1 MMSRILPASLIL
13 FALAGHSLAETQPAD
28 LRLTLP
34 KEIYAVVDSEMNV
47 YFDNIVL
54 TESPEKYRF
63 TFHCD
68 VGKTESRRWSLT
80 AKPADVGSHPLTVTV
95 NDLGGTKL
103 GTAATQ
109 LHVVAK
115 NAGADRSVKLLI
127 VGDSLTH
134 ATMYPNELARLLSQ
148 PGNPKWKMIGTHRPA
163 KATDG
168 VAHEGYGGWTWQRF
182 VTKYEPKPDGTYRK
196 RSSPFVFLN
205 KAGKPELN
213 VARYFDETSEGQRP
227 DVVFFLLGINDC
239 FGAKPDDPASIDA
252 RIDTMMAQAE
262 LLLAE
267 FRKAAP
273 SADLAVC
280 VTTPPNARESGFE
293 ANYKGRYHRWGWKR
307 IQHRLVER
315 LLKRLETPDE
325 GASGKREGKIFVVP
339 THLNLDPT
347 DGYPENNGVHP
358 NAFGYRQI
366 GASLYA
372 WLKWRQAK

>member
-1 MMSRILPASLIL
+1 MSRILSVSLTL
-13 FALAGHSLAETQPAD
+13 LVLARHGLAENQPGE

-34 KEIYAVVDSEMNV
+34 KEIYAVVETEMNV
-47 YFDNIVL
+47 YVDNIVL
-54 TESPEKYRF
+54 TESPEKFRF
-63 TFHCD
+63 SFQCD
-68 VGKTESRRWSLT
+68 VGKTESRRWNLT
-80 AKPADVGSHPLTVTV
+80 TKSADVGAHALTVTV
-95 NDLGGTKL
+95 SDADGKKL
-103 GTAATQ
+103 GTASTR

-115 NAGADRSVKLLI
+115 DAGAGRSVKLLI

-134 ATMYPNELARLLSQ
+134 ATAYPNELARLLSQ
-148 PGNPKWKMIGTHRPA
+148 PGNPKWKMLGTHRPKNA
-163 KATDG
+163 ARG

-182 VTKYEPKPDGTYRK
+182 VTKYEPDPDGTHRK

-205 KAGKPELN
+205 KAEKPELN
-213 VARYFDETSEGQRP
+213 VSQYFEKTSGGQRP

-239 FGAKPDDPASIDA
+239 FGADPDDPASIDA

-262 LLLAE
+262 ILLAE

-273 SADLAVC
+273 TADLAVC

-315 LLKRLETPDE
+315 LLTRFEE
-325 GASGKREGKIFVVP
+325 QEGKAKKGDSRMFVVP

-366 GASLYA
+366 GASLYS
-372 WLKWRQAK
+372 WLKWRQAR

>member
-1 MMSRILPASLIL
+1 MSRLLL
-13 FALAGHSLAETQPAD
+13 TLLALLAVARQGLAEDQPGE

-34 KEIYAVVDSEMNV
+34 KEIYAVVDTEMNV

-54 TESPEKYRF
+54 TESPEKFRF
-63 TFHCD
+63 TFQCD
-68 VGKTESRRWSLT
+68 VGKTETRRWNLT
-80 AKPADVGSHPLTVTV
+80 AKPADVGAHPLTVTV
-95 NDLGGTKL
+95 SNADGTDI
-103 GTAATQ
+103 GSASTR
-109 LHVVAK
+109 LHIVAK
-115 NAGADRSVKLLI
+115 GAGADRSVKLLI

-134 ATMYPNELARLLSQ
+134 ATAYPNELAKLLSQ
-148 PGNPKWKMIGTHRPA
+148 PGNPKWTMLGTHRPA
-163 KATDG
+163 NAADG

-182 VTKYEPKPDGTYRK
+182 VIMYEPNPDGTYRK

-205 KAGKPELN
+205 KAEKPELN
-213 VARYFDETSEGQRP
+213 VSQYFETTSDSKRP

-239 FGAKPDDPASIDA
+239 FGADPDDAASMDA

-262 LLLAE
+262 ILLAE

-273 SADLAVC
+273 NADLAIC
-280 VTTPPNARESGFE
+280 VTTPPNSREAGFE

-315 LLKRLETPDE
+315 LLKRFEGQGGEDE
-325 GASGKREGKIFVVP
+325 KRDGRMFVVP

-366 GASLYA
+366 GASLYS
-372 WLKWRQAK
+372 WLKWRQVR